1 MKKYLLII
9 FVFIAYLAFGQI
21 RSDSLEYVLT
31 ESAFNRLNSR
41 FDKQLNTYS
50 LNTFLFVQQKFE
62 NVFFTLGE
70 QYNSTLIKSTDR
82 SQRDEQRFS
91 LTAGYEFTPNFNIG
105 FGAHNNIYSNNR
117 RIEINEASNSD
128 ITILPQY
135 KPHPKIIITPFFGY
149 SNNRQIG
156 ENDYGYLYGG
166 EGLIN
171 NLDISDF
178 IIYSEIKFKNE
189 DVFPRSNKNRYANF
203 LLTNNFSP
211 DVNNVINIVYQ
222 LNRKDFYY
230 QADSLTSKYYDIT
243 NNIQSRNETNYVL
256 QDRLQ
261 YNEFLGIFYLD
272 LLGKVGWRKIDRDT
286 RYKNFENI
294 STAIFDTRIE
304 ELKFE
309 FESIA
314 SYNSESF
321 SGALRFILSERDE
334 KNIAKDISE
343 VSDVFYEQRN
353 DQEKRKNNN
362 SVRASLSL
370 SGLYKITKNDILS
383 FSLFQNKLKYDTP
396 SAENFDDRDELLS
409 IAGIRY
415 TRVFSPFFESFITAE
430 GTFNHTVYVF
440 AEKSSN
446 NNLNRT
452 IRLTAGGIYRGKN
465 ISSLNLFEVSANYTV
480 YDFEDLNPNYKSFSF
495 RQYTATDSTTI
506 KLTKKLNL
514 NLYGYIK
521 LSEQGDFKWSA
532 FTIRPTRYLKEIF
545 AEPKLS
551 VRYNDIILASGVRFF
566 SLLTFNYKKTEKIL
580 DTEYVSS
587 GPVAEIIVS
596 ARNNL
601 LVKLYGWYEFIR
613 LTGNNK
619 KEQTNFSL
627 QVFWNF

>member
-156 ENDYGYLYGG
+156 ENDYGYLYGS

-370 SGLYKITKNDILS
+370 SGLYKITKNDILT

-396 SAENFDDRDELLS
+396 SADNFDDRDELLS

>member
-1 MKKYLLII
+1 LKKYLLII

-156 ENDYGYLYGG
+156 ENDYGYLYGS

-370 SGLYKITKNDILS
+370 SGLYKITKNDILT

-465 ISSLNLFEVSANYTV
+465 ISSLKLFEVSANYTV

>member
-156 ENDYGYLYGG
+156 ENDYGYLYGS

-396 SAENFDDRDELLS
+396 SADNFDDRDELLS

>member
-1 MKKYLLII
+1 LKKYLLII
-9 FVFIAYLAFGQI
+9 FVFIAYLASGQI
-21 RSDSLEYVLT
+21 RSDSLEYALT

-50 LNTFLFVQQKFE
+50 LNTLLFVQQKFE

-309 FESIA
+309 FESVA

-370 SGLYKITKNDILS
+370 SGLYKISKNDLLF

-415 TRVFSPFFESFITAE
+415 THLFSPFFESFLTAE

-521 LSEQGDFKWSA
+521 LSEQGDFKWNA

-551 VRYNDIILASGVRFF
+551 VRYNDIMLASGVRFF

-601 LVKLYGWYEFIR
+601 FVKLYGWYEFIR

>member
-1 MKKYLLII
+1 LKKYLLII

-156 ENDYGYLYGG
+156 ENDYGYLYGS

-370 SGLYKITKNDILS
+370 SGLYKITKNDILT

>member
-9 FVFIAYLAFGQI
+9 FVFIAYLASGQI
-21 RSDSLEYVLT
+21 RSDSLEYALT

-396 SAENFDDRDELLS
+396 SADNFDDRDELLS

>member
-1 MKKYLLII
+1 MIAS
-9 FVFIAYLAFGQI
+9 FIAGQT

-31 ESAFNRLNSR
+31 ENAFNKLNSR

-50 LNTFLFVQQKFE
+50 LSTFLFVQQKFD
-62 NVFFTLGE
+62 NIFFTLGE
-70 QYNSTLIKSTDR
+70 HYNSTLIKSTDR
-82 SQRDEQRFS
+82 SQRDEQKFS
-91 LTAGYEFTPNFNIG
+91 LTAGYFFSNSFNIG

-128 ITILPQY
+128 VTILPQY
-135 KPHPKIIITPFFGY
+135 KPHPKIFITPLFGY

-178 IIYSEIKFKNE
+178 NIYSEVKFKNE
-189 DVFPRSNKNRYANF
+189 NIFPRSNKNRYAN
-203 LLTNNFSP
+203 LLVTNNFSP
-211 DVNNVINIVYQ
+211 SVNNVINIVYQ

-230 QADSLTSKYYDIT
+230 EADSLTSKYYNIS
-243 NNIQSRNETNYVL
+243 NNIQSRNETNYIL
-256 QDRLQ
+256 QNRLQ
-261 YNEFLGIFYLD
+261 YNQFLGLFYLD
-272 LLGKVGWRKIDRDT
+272 LLGKVGWRKVDRDT

-309 FESIA
+309 FESIT
-314 SYNSESF
+314 SYSSESF
-321 SGALRFILSERDE
+321 TGALRFILSERDE

-353 DQEKRKNNN
+353 DQEKKKNNN
-362 SVRASLSL
+362 AVRTSLSL
-370 SGLYKITKNDILS
+370 SSLYKITKNDLVS

-452 IRLTAGGIYRGKN
+452 IRLSTGGVYRGKN

-506 KLTKKLNL
+506 SLTKRLNL

-521 LSEQGDFKWSA
+521 LSEQGDFKWNE

-551 VRYNDIILASGVRFF
+551 VRYNDITLASGIRFF

-580 DTEYVSS
+580 ETEYVST
-587 GPVAEIIVS
+587 GPVAEIIITT
-596 ARNNL
+596 RNNL
-601 LVKLYGWYEFIR
+601 FVKLYGWYEFIR
-613 LTGNNK
+613 LTGDNK
-619 KEQTNFSL
+619 KEQTNFSM
-627 QVFWNF
+627 QVSWNF

>member
-156 ENDYGYLYGG
+156 ENDYGYLYGS

-370 SGLYKITKNDILS
+370 SGLYKITKNDILT

>member
-1 MKKYLLII
+1 
-9 FVFIAYLAFGQI
+9 
-21 RSDSLEYVLT
+21 
-31 ESAFNRLNSR
+31 
-41 FDKQLNTYS
+41 
-50 LNTFLFVQQKFE
+50 
-62 NVFFTLGE
+62 
-70 QYNSTLIKSTDR
+70 
-82 SQRDEQRFS
+82 
-91 LTAGYEFTPNFNIG
+91 
-105 FGAHNNIYSNNR
+105 
-117 RIEINEASNSD
+117 
-128 ITILPQY
+128 
-135 KPHPKIIITPFFGY
+135 
-149 SNNRQIG
+149 
-156 ENDYGYLYGG
+156 
-166 EGLIN
+166 
-171 NLDISDF
+171 
-178 IIYSEIKFKNE
+178 
-189 DVFPRSNKNRYANF
+189 
-203 LLTNNFSP
+203 
-211 DVNNVINIVYQ
+211 
-222 LNRKDFYY
+222 
-230 QADSLTSKYYDIT
+230 
-243 NNIQSRNETNYVL
+243 
-256 QDRLQ
+256 
-261 YNEFLGIFYLD
+261 

-309 FESIA
+309 FESVTT
-314 SYNSESF
+314 YNSESF

-370 SGLYKITKNDILS
+370 SGLYKITKNDLLS

-396 SAENFDDRDELLS
+396 SSENFDDRDELLS

-415 TRVFSPFFESFITAE
+415 THLFSPFFESFITAE

-627 QVFWNF
+627 QVYWNF

>member
-309 FESIA
+309 FESVA

-370 SGLYKITKNDILS
+370 SGLYKISKNDLLF

-415 TRVFSPFFESFITAE
+415 THLFSPFFESFLTAE

-521 LSEQGDFKWSA
+521 LSEQGDFKWNA

-551 VRYNDIILASGVRFF
+551 VRYNDIMLASGVRFF

-601 LVKLYGWYEFIR
+601 FVKLYGWYEFIR

>member
-1 MKKYLLII
+1 LKKYLLII

-156 ENDYGYLYGG
+156 ENDYGYLYGS

-370 SGLYKITKNDILS
+370 SGLYKITKNDILT

-396 SAENFDDRDELLS
+396 SADNFDDRDELLS

>member
-1 MKKYLLII
+1 LKKYLLII

-156 ENDYGYLYGG
+156 ENDYGYLYGS

-189 DVFPRSNKNRYANF
+189 DVFHRSNKNRYANF

-370 SGLYKITKNDILS
+370 SGLYKITKNDILT

>member
-1 MKKYLLII
+1 LKKYLLLI
-9 FVFIAYLAFGQI
+9 FVFIAYLASGQI

-309 FESIA
+309 FESVA

-370 SGLYKITKNDILS
+370 SGLYKISKNDLLF

-415 TRVFSPFFESFITAE
+415 THLFSPFFESFLTAE

-521 LSEQGDFKWSA
+521 LSEQGDFKWNA

-551 VRYNDIILASGVRFF
+551 VRYNDIMLASGVRFF

-601 LVKLYGWYEFIR
+601 FVKLYGWYEFIR

>member
-156 ENDYGYLYGG
+156 ENDYGYLYGS

>member
-1 MKKYLLII
+1 LKKYLLII
-9 FVFIAYLAFGQI
+9 FVFIAYLASGQI

-189 DVFPRSNKNRYANF
+189 DVFPRSNKNRYANL

-256 QDRLQ
+256 QDRLR

-309 FESIA
+309 FESVTT
-314 SYNSESF
+314 YNSESF

-370 SGLYKITKNDILS
+370 SGLYKITKNDLLS

-396 SAENFDDRDELLS
+396 SSENFDDRDELLS

-415 TRVFSPFFESFITAE
+415 THLFSPFFETFITAE
-430 GTFNHTVYVF
+430 GTFNHTV
-440 AEKSSN
+440 
-446 NNLNRT
+446 
-452 IRLTAGGIYRGKN
+452 
-465 ISSLNLFEVSANYTV
+465 
-480 YDFEDLNPNYKSFSF
+480 
-495 RQYTATDSTTI
+495 
-506 KLTKKLNL
+506 
-514 NLYGYIK
+514 
-521 LSEQGDFKWSA
+521 
-532 FTIRPTRYLKEIF
+532 
-545 AEPKLS
+545 
-551 VRYNDIILASGVRFF
+551 
-566 SLLTFNYKKTEKIL
+566 
-580 DTEYVSS
+580 
-587 GPVAEIIVS
+587 
-596 ARNNL
+596 
-601 LVKLYGWYEFIR
+601 
-613 LTGNNK
+613 
-619 KEQTNFSL
+619 
-627 QVFWNF
+627 

>member
-1 MKKYLLII
+1 LKKYLLII
-9 FVFIAYLAFGQI
+9 FVFIAYLASGQI

-189 DVFPRSNKNRYANF
+189 DVFPRSNKNRYANL

-256 QDRLQ
+256 QDRLR

-309 FESIA
+309 FESVTT
-314 SYNSESF
+314 YNSESF

-370 SGLYKITKNDILS
+370 SGLYKITKNDLLS

-396 SAENFDDRDELLS
+396 SSENFDDRDELLS

-415 TRVFSPFFESFITAE
+415 THLFSPFFESFITAE

-627 QVFWNF
+627 QVYWNF

>member
-1 MKKYLLII
+1 LKKYLLII

-156 ENDYGYLYGG
+156 ENDYGYLYGS

-396 SAENFDDRDELLS
+396 SADNFDDRDELLS

>member
-9 FVFIAYLAFGQI
+9 FVFIAYLASGQI
-21 RSDSLEYVLT
+21 RSDSLEYALT

-309 FESIA
+309 FESVA

-370 SGLYKITKNDILS
+370 SGLYKISKNDLLF

-415 TRVFSPFFESFITAE
+415 THLFSPFFESFLTAE

-521 LSEQGDFKWSA
+521 LSEQGDFKWNA

-551 VRYNDIILASGVRFF
+551 VRYNDIMLASGVRFF

-601 LVKLYGWYEFIR
+601 FVKLYGWYEFIR

>member
-9 FVFIAYLAFGQI
+9 FVFIAYLASGQI

-189 DVFPRSNKNRYANF
+189 DVFPRSNKNRYANL

-256 QDRLQ
+256 QDRLR

-309 FESIA
+309 FESVTT
-314 SYNSESF
+314 YNSESF

-370 SGLYKITKNDILS
+370 SGLYKITKNDLLS

-396 SAENFDDRDELLS
+396 SSENFDDRDELLS

-415 TRVFSPFFESFITAE
+415 THLFSPFFESFITAE

-627 QVFWNF
+627 QVYWNF